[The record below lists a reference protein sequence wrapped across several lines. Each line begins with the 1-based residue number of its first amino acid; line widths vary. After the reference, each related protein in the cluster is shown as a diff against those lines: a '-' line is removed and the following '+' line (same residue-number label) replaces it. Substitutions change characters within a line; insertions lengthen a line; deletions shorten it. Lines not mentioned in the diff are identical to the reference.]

1 MDKKLHFSNEQ
12 ILSQVTLLSVLKGAK
27 LLDTFGCWLLAGFGA
42 ALTFIIAN
50 NISKDI
56 QNIKIP
62 ITIFIIAIC
71 ICIIQ
76 KYLAVIITCGF
87 EANEE
92 TERRI
97 SALAEKNKDILID
110 FDFDKYY
117 KEIEKPYW
125 WPSKFI
131 LRFFFQKIAKGDLN
145 ASVRSLIHCFQA
157 QGTLV
162 FIQAVLLIIC
172 SWQLILKIN
181 P

>member
-1 MDKKLHFSNEQ
+1 MRKINSSNEQ
-12 ILSQVTLLSVLKGAK
+12 ILAQATLLSVLKGAK
-27 LLDTFGCWLLAGFGA
+27 PLDSFGCWLLAGFGA
-42 ALTFIIAN
+42 ALTFIITN
-50 NISKDI
+50 NISKGI

-62 ITIFIIAIC
+62 ITIFIIATC

-87 EANEE
+87 EASEE

-97 SALAEKNKDILID
+97 SALTEKDKNILIN
-110 FDFDKYY
+110 FDFDKYC
-117 KEIEKPYW
+117 KEMEKPYW

-131 LRFFFQKIAKGDLN
+131 IRLFFQKIANGDLN
-145 ASVRSLIHCFQA
+145 AGAHLLIHCFQA
-157 QGTLV
+157 QSTLV
-162 FIQAVLLIIC
+162 FIQAILLIIC